1 MPTTGSLCAVLAGGQ
16 SSRMGEPKPL
26 VQLAGRHLIDYP
38 IEAARRA
45 GLETVVVAKRGS
57 TLPPLDVVVV
67 EEPREPRHPLC
78 GIVAALRHG
87 RGRDVVLVGCDM
99 PFVPAE
105 VLAALAALEDP
116 LAVPSV
122 GGRLEPLL
130 ARYGSELLDPLV
142 QSLGAMRPLHETISG
157 LAPTVLGDDWL
168 SGFGDSDRLAF
179 NINDVAD
186 LSRAETLL
194 SEGPEPS
201 GEVGFG

>member
-1 MPTTGSLCAVLAGGQ
+1 MPPIGPLCAVLAGGLG
-16 SSRMGEPKPL
+16 SRMGQPKPL
-26 VQLAGRHLIDYP
+26 VELAGRRLIDYP
-38 IEAARRA
+38 IESARRA
-45 GLETVVVAKRGS
+45 GLETVVVAKGGS
-57 TLPPLDVVVV
+57 ALPPLEVVVV

-78 GIVAALRHG
+78 GIVAALQHG
-87 RGRDVVLVGCDM
+87 RGRDIVVVGCDM
-99 PFVPAE
+99 PFVTAE
-105 VLAALAALEDP
+105 VLAALAALEDH

-142 QSLGAMRPLHETISG
+142 QSLGAMRPLYETISV
-157 LAPTVLGDDWL
+157 LAPTVLGDEWL

-179 NINDVAD
+179 NINDAAD

-201 GEVGFG
+201 DETEFG